1 MDQQLIDLYHRFVG
15 RAFDRQLRLSE
26 FVEKKAPGVEWVFD
40 TETAILKF
48 GTRLQF
54 EAPIVGSHAL
64 HNDSWMW
71 SWANRTIKLSITN
84 RALGDTIRAFAHK
97 AMVPE
102 LAKSAFPIE
111 QVIGAELADFAC
123 HVFGTVL
130 VGELDYDAYFLMPYE
145 GFEGLL
151 LIRDDRLRSPE
162 KHPLAR
168 VLSLFPQ
175 LIDTMPVLD
184 HRAAFASYA
193 HSYGLVVVEESGIV
207 KVTGHEKGEL
217 TATFDDQGLLASL
230 KGTGVAV
237 PKAKIAPPKKK
248 VVKKKKP
255 APNKKSATKAKP
267 KPKAA
272 VEKKIPP
279 KKKPGKKR

>member
-145 GFEGLL
+145 GYEGLL

-162 KHPLAR
+162 KHPMAR

-193 HSYGLVVVEESGIV
+193 HSYGLVVVEESGVV

-217 TATFDDQGLLASL
+217 TAIFDDQGLLASL

-237 PKAKIAPPKKK
+237 PKPKVAATKRMPIKKVKMKPKPKPKPAANKKAPPKKK
-248 VVKKKKP
+248 P
-255 APNKKSATKAKP
+255 A
-267 KPKAA
+267 
-272 VEKKIPP
+272 
-279 KKKPGKKR
+279 KKR